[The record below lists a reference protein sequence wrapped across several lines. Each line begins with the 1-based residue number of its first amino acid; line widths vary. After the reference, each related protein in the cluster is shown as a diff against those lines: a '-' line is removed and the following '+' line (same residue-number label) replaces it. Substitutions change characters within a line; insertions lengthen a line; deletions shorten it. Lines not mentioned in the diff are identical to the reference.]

1 MKVFFFILF
10 TISNTYQS
18 CLPSNDLL
26 QSGLHD
32 FVIKSFTNNTTHS
45 FSTQLQYDPKQKHI
59 DFAFS
64 TSSIGGYI
72 PLGFSYSISAEK

>member
-1 MKVFFFILF
+1 MKVFFFLLF

-26 QSGLHD
+26 QSGIFYSHSGLHD

-59 DFAFS
+59 DFAFCM
-64 TSSIGGYI
+64 
-72 PLGFSYSISAEK
+72 LFNLF